1 MSDWSSDV
9 CSSDLRTRL
18 RTPAAEKAWRD
29 WLQTADYRPV
39 ANIENRLPGAPGSAL
54 NHDTIGIIARASDG
68 HVAAACTTSGMAFK
82 MRGHVGDSPQAGCGL
97 FVERGVGAAVS
108 TGVGEEVGRAHV

>member
-18 RTPAAEKAWRD
+18 LTPAAEKAWRD

-54 NHDTIGIIARASDG
+54 HHDTIGIIARASG
-68 HVAAACTTSGMAFK
+68 GPVAAAITTRSDE
-82 MRGHVGDSPQAGCGL
+82 RRVGTEG
-97 FVERGVGAAVS
+97 VS
-108 TGVGEEVGRAHV
+108 TCRYGWAAYH